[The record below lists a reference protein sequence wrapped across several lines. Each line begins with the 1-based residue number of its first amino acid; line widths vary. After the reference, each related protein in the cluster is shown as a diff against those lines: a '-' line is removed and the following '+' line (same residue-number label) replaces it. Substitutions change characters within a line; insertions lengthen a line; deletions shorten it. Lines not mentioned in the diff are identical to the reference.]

1 MFKRERNVEKFFFF
15 LGKFFRIEINLF
27 FVMEM
32 FDSFIFD
39 VSGGN

>member
-1 MFKRERNVEKFFFF
+1 MFKWERNVEKFFF